1 MIEDWDP
8 EREKKEKRRVVQRK
22 RELKR
27 KRKRADERRAIVRT
41 KVEEAIVALKLFAS
55 DPLTA
60 RVLTSEHITLLQ
72 TDRYYRY
79 KLTLQHGKEKKK
91 IPTNKRKRIE
101 KTQLLQTQH
110 MVKSNLELRRAAK
123 RSRIQASCN
132 SPSNFNAPNKPRQY
146 HTNFKHRKNLDLV
159 LKVVAKMYYRDSQSR
174 LGQKEGKSANGEY
187 FFPTVEQLKNP
198 LRPISV
204 LDDWGLGEIA
214 LFEAGICAFGKNFYQ
229 IQKFIANKTTADC
242 VRFYYFWKRSAHYQM
257 WKFYGKPKSGQHG
270 GLERRLENIGALMR
284 VKRKVNSLSENMA

>member
-8 EREKKEKRRVVQRK
+8 EREKEEKRRGVQRK
-22 RELKR
+22 CELKR
-27 KRKRADERRAIVRT
+27 KRKRAVERRAIVRT
-41 KVEEAIVALKLFAS
+41 KVEEAIIALKLFAS

-60 RVLTSEHITLLQ
+60 PIMTSEHITLLQ

-101 KTQLLQTQH
+101 KTQLLQNQP
-110 MVKSNLELRRAAK
+110 MVKSNFELRRAAK
-123 RSRIQASCN
+123 RSRNLAPSN
-132 SPSNFNAPNKPRQY
+132 SPNNFSVSNQRRQY
-146 HTNFKHRKNLDLV
+146 HTKFKHRENLDLV
-159 LKVVAKMYYRDSQSR
+159 QKVVAKMYYRDSQSR
-174 LGQKEGKSANGEY
+174 LGQNEGMSAKAEN
-187 FFPTVEQLKNP
+187 FFPTVEQLQNP
-198 LRPISV
+198 LRPISA
-204 LDDWGLGEIA
+204 LDDWALGEIA

-242 VRFYYFWKRSAHYQM
+242 VSFYYFWKRSAHYQM

-284 VKRKVNSLSENMA
+284 VRR

>member
-8 EREKKEKRRVVQRK
+8 EREKQEKRRVYQRK
-22 RELKR
+22 SELKR
-27 KRKRADERRAIVRT
+27 KRKKANERRAIVRT
-41 KVEEAIVALKLFAS
+41 KVEEAISALKLFAT

-60 RVLTSEHITLLQ
+60 PVLTSEHITLLQ

-79 KLTLQHGKEKKK
+79 KLTLQNGKEKKK
-91 IPTNKRKRIE
+91 IPTNKRKKIE
-101 KTQLLQTQH
+101 QTQLLQNQSTG
-110 MVKSNLELRRAAK
+110 KSNFELRRAAK
-123 RSRIQASCN
+123 RSRHLASSN
-132 SPSNFNAPNKPRQY
+132 SPSHFSASNQRRQY
-146 HTNFKHRKNLDLV
+146 QTNFKHRKNLDLV
-159 LKVVAKMYYRDSQSR
+159 LKVVAKIYYSDSQSW
-174 LGQKEGKSANGEY
+174 LGQKEDMSANGEN
-187 FFPTVEQLKNP
+187 FFPIVEQLKNP

-204 LDDWGLGEIA
+204 LDDWALGEIA

-242 VRFYYFWKRSAHYQM
+242 VSFYYFWKRSAHYQM

-284 VKRKVNSLSENMA
+284 VKR